1 MFTFFSIGKHC
12 WRKQQL
18 AEGFKDGAVS
28 CYLCCWFIGH
38 WGLFLV
44 KCKVYRKVNAV
55 AEYIYSKHFWWF
67 SLQFLIC
74 GSLTVQMCSMEVWS
88 CPSTWPESS
97 AVTNPSA
104 ALHWEQY
111 ASCHFCDP
119 SWQGMSYLYLADG
132 AEPQRGSVGDG
143 RLCRELGSEP
153 AARLPCS
160 VHETWHICQEWVRLQ
175 PQRHPRASYIALAS

>member
-18 AEGFKDGAVS
+18 AEGFKDAAVS

-74 GSLTVQMCSMEVWS
+74 GSLTVQMCSMEVWN

-132 AEPQRGSVGDG
+132 AEPQRGSVGDSSWG
-143 RLCRELGSEP
+143 QSQLHDCRAQYMRLDTSAKSELDSSHKDTQEQVT
-153 AARLPCS
+153 LP
-160 VHETWHICQEWVRLQ
+160 
-175 PQRHPRASYIALAS
+175 